1 MSCGFLALSCHTMKY
16 KLSLIIWNRYSMTV
30 SHQERVVSNCSK
42 GKKKKTWERIK
53 SYLEIVKFPPIVAY
67 YSCIRR
73 DAYYIAMTVRL
84 KSEPVITLLEPM
96 RRGKELICHENRRK
110 LKVFRSDMWS
120 HTFKEEELSQNWEIL
135 NRTEQYWNRPF
146 LWL

>member
-1 MSCGFLALSCHTMKY
+1 
-16 KLSLIIWNRYSMTV
+16 MTV
-30 SHQERVVSNCSK
+30 SHQERVVSNYSK

-96 RRGKELICHENRRK
+96 RRGKELICHENRRE
-110 LKVFRSDMWS
+110 LKVFRFD
-120 HTFKEEELSQNWEIL
+120 I
-135 NRTEQYWNRPF
+135 
-146 LWL
+146 